1 MRPLVSLVAA
11 VALFAAPAGAGAR
24 TSLVSVPISGPGDV
38 VMLQSAGLDV
48 TEAVTHGSAQVLLHG
63 AGDTARLARLAPS
76 RVLIADVDAAV
87 ARDARRST
95 LAASD
100 LPSGR
105 SSYRVFSDYM
115 TELDALAQGN
125 PGLVRRFDLPVKS
138 LEGRPIAGIEIAA
151 NVNAADDG
159 RPVYVVS
166 ALHHAREWPSG
177 EVAMEFADDL
187 VAHYGKDPR
196 WTTLLDRARVIV
208 VPVANPDGF
217 VVSRGELEAAPAGA
231 DPQHRRNCRATAP
244 SEEAQPC
251 AGREGVDPNRNYGAL
266 WGGPGA
272 STDRTND
279 AYRGPAP
286 FSEPETQAF
295 HALSQH
301 LQITDFQSLHNIAGQ
316 VLRQPGN
323 YDLGNLSPDETRMK
337 ALGDAMAATVGYDSL
352 LGYELYPVN
361 GATEDWNYIE
371 QGAFGY
377 TIELGPAEAS
387 PLFQGPYQTHVID
400 QYLGGATGGGTGQG
414 LREALL
420 LAGLEAADPQDH
432 SIIAGTAPPGRV
444 LRVHKDFTTRTSR
457 VCLDDQSPD
466 DGHTCPGSTD
476 PLSLP
481 DSIDTTTV
489 AGPDGR
495 FTWHVNPSTRPYE
508 AAAGRTEA
516 WTLTCEAPGGGVL
529 ERRDVVVGR
538 GETATLGLA
547 CGDPARAS
555 SGVVVTRTPADAAS
569 AELNRV
575 IGAPATSGSRAAVT
589 RLVLRHVQRVR
600 ARTLR
605 ARRTLRVALRVDGA
619 AVRGLRVSLADRAR
633 RVRASGA
640 VQRAAVGRRVVTLR
654 LPRGGL
660 RPGTYRLTLR
670 ATSASGIAVSAAAQ
684 VLVRR

>member
-1 MRPLVSLVAA
+1 MRLLALLTAVAA
-11 VALFAAPAGAGAR
+11 VLAAPAGASAR
-24 TSLVSVPISGPGDV
+24 TSLVSVPTSGPGDV

-48 TEAVTHGSAQVLLHG
+48 TEAVTRDSAQVLLHD
-63 AGDTARLARLAPS
+63 AGDDARLARLAPS
-76 RVLIADVDAAV
+76 RVVVADVGAAL
-87 ARDARRST
+87 ARSRALDGRRAA

-105 SSYRVFSDYM
+105 ASYRVFSDYLA
-115 TELDALAQGN
+115 ELDALAQGN

-138 LEGRPIAGIEIAA
+138 LEGRPIAGVEIAS
-151 NVNAADDG
+151 NVNRADDG

-166 ALHHAREWPSG
+166 ALHHAREWASG
-177 EVAMEFADDL
+177 EVAMEFARDL
-187 VAHYGKDPR
+187 VARYGNDAR
-196 WTTLLDRARVIV
+196 WTTLLDRARVV
-208 VPVANPDGF
+208 GVPVANPDGF
-217 VVSRGELEAAPAGA
+217 VVSRGELESAPAGA
-231 DPQHRRNCRATAP
+231 DPQHRRNCRATSP

-251 AGREGVDPNRNYGAL
+251 AGREGVDPNRNYSAL

-279 AYRGPAP
+279 AYRGPSP

-295 HALSQH
+295 HTFSQH

-323 YDLGNLSPDETRMK
+323 YDLGDRAPDEARMK

-352 LGYELYPVN
+352 LGYELYPVH

-377 TIELGPAEAS
+377 TIELGPGDAS

-400 QYLGGATGGGTGQG
+400 QYLGGTTGGGTGQG

-432 SIIAGTAPPGRV
+432 AIIAGTAPPGRV

-489 AGPDGR
+489 VGADGR

-547 CGDPARAS
+547 CGDPARTS

-569 AELNRV
+569 AELDRV
-575 IGAPATSGSRAAVT
+575 IGGSSPGSRAAAT
-589 RLVLRHVQRVR
+589 RLMLRHVQRVR

-605 ARRTLRVALRVDGA
+605 TRRALRLALRVDG
-619 AVRGLRVSLADRAR
+619 
-633 RVRASGA
+633 
-640 VQRAAVGRRVVTLR
+640 
-654 LPRGGL
+654 GG
-660 RPGTYRLTLR
+660 
-670 ATSASGIAVSAAAQ
+670 
-684 VLVRR
+684 VRR

>member
-1 MRPLVSLVAA
+1 MRLLASVATVAALVA
-11 VALFAAPAGAGAR
+11 VPATANAR
-24 TSLVSVPISGPGDV
+24 TSLVSVPVNGPGDV
-38 VMLQSAGLDV
+38 QILQSAGLDV
-48 TEAVTHGSAQVLLHG
+48 TEAVHRGSAQVLLHG
-63 AGDTARLARLAPS
+63 AADAARLARVSPA
-76 RVLIADVDAAV
+76 RVLIADVDAALQ
-87 ARDARRST
+87 RSRAQDSGRAA

-105 SSYRVFSDYM
+105 ASYRVFSDYLA
-115 TELDALAQGN
+115 ELDALAHGN

-138 LEGRPIAGIEIAA
+138 LEGRPIAGVEIAS
-151 NVNAADDG
+151 NVNRADDG

-187 VAHYGKDPR
+187 VAHYGKDSR
-196 WTTLLDRARVIV
+196 WTTLLDRARVMI

-217 VVSRGELEAAPAGA
+217 VVSRGEVEAAPAGA
-231 DPQHRRNCRATAP
+231 DPQHRRNCRATSP
-244 SEEAQPC
+244 SEDAQPC

-279 AYRGPAP
+279 AYRGTSP

-295 HALSQH
+295 HAFSQH
-301 LQITDFQSLHNIAGQ
+301 LQITNFQSLHNIAGQ

-323 YDLGNLSPDETRMK
+323 YDLGDRSPDEARMK

-352 LGYELYPVN
+352 LGYDLYPVH

-377 TIELGPAEAS
+377 TIELGPGDAS

-400 QYLGGATGGGTGQG
+400 QYLGGTTGGGTGQG

-444 LRVHKDFTTRTSR
+444 LRVHKYFATRTSR
-457 VCLDDQSPD
+457 ICADDQSPD
-466 DGHTCPGSTD
+466 DGHTCPGSAD
-476 PLSLP
+476 PMALP
-481 DSIDTTTV
+481 DAIDTTTV
-489 AGPDGR
+489 VGADGR
-495 FTWHVNPSTRPYE
+495 VAWHVNPSTRPYE
-508 AAAGRTEA
+508 AAAGRAEA
-516 WTLTCEAPGGGVL
+516 WTLTCEAPGGGVVL

-547 CGDPARAS
+547 CGDPARTS

-569 AELNRV
+569 AELDRV
-575 IGAPATSGSRAAVT
+575 IGGSSPGSRAAAT
-589 RLVLRHVQRVR
+589 RLMLRHVQRVR

-605 ARRTLRVALRVDGA
+605 TRRALRLALRVDG
-619 AVRGLRVSLADRAR
+619 
-633 RVRASGA
+633 
-640 VQRAAVGRRVVTLR
+640 
-654 LPRGGL
+654 GG
-660 RPGTYRLTLR
+660 
-670 ATSASGIAVSAAAQ
+670 
-684 VLVRR
+684 

>member
-1 MRPLVSLVAA
+1 MRRLALLLAA
-11 VALFAAPAGAGAR
+11 AALLAAPAGASAR

-38 VMLQSAGLDV
+38 LMLQSAGLDV
-48 TEAVTHGSAQVLLHG
+48 TEAVTRHSAQVLLHG
-63 AGDTARLARLAPS
+63 ADDAATLARLSPS

-87 ARDARRST
+87 ARSAQRSA
-95 LAASD
+95 LAVSD

-105 SSYRVFSDYM
+105 AAYRVFSDYLS
-115 TELDALAQGN
+115 ELDALAQGN
-125 PGLVRRFDLPVKS
+125 PGLVRRFDLPVRS
-138 LEGRPIAGIEIAA
+138 LEGRPIAGVEIAS

-187 VAHYGKDPR
+187 VQHYGKDPR
-196 WTTLLDRARVIV
+196 WTTLLDRARVMI

-217 VVSRGELEAAPAGA
+217 VASRGEVAAAPAGP
-231 DPQHRRNCRATAP
+231 DPQHRRNCRATSP
-244 SEEAQPC
+244 SEETQPC

-279 AYRGPAP
+279 AYRGTSP

-295 HALSQH
+295 HAFSQH
-301 LQITDFQSLHNIAGQ
+301 LQITNFQSLHNIAGQ

-323 YDLGNLSPDETRMK
+323 YDLGDRSPDEARMK

-352 LGYELYPVN
+352 LGYDLYPVH

-377 TIELGPAEAS
+377 TIELGPADANA
-387 PLFQGPYQTHVID
+387 LFQGPYQTHVID
-400 QYLGGATGGGTGQG
+400 QYTGGPTGGGTGQG

-432 SIIAGTAPPGRV
+432 SVIAGTAPPGRV

-457 VCLDDQSPD
+457 ICVDDQSPD
-466 DGHTCPGSTD
+466 NGHTCPASGD

-489 AGPDGR
+489 VGADGR
-495 FTWHVNPSTRPYE
+495 FTWHVDPSTRPYE

-516 WTLTCEAPGGGVL
+516 WTLTCEGPGGVL

-555 SGVVVTRTPADAAS
+555 TDVVITRTPADAAS
-569 AELNRV
+569 AALDQV
-575 IGAPATSGSRAAVT
+575 IGAVSASGSRAAVT
-589 RLVLRHVQRVR
+589 RLVLRRVQRVR

-605 ARRTLRVALRVDGA
+605 VRRALRVAVRVDGG
-619 AVRGLRVSLADRAR
+619 AVRRLRLTLTDRSR
-633 RVRASGA
+633 RVRATR
-640 VQRAAVGRRVVTLR
+640 VVDRAAAGRRVVSLR

-660 RPGTYRLTLR
+660 LPGSYRLALR
-670 ATSASGIAVSAAAQ
+670 GTSAAGIVVSATAQ

>member
-1 MRPLVSLVAA
+1 MRPLVSLVAV
-11 VALFAAPAGAGAR
+11 VALFAAPAGSAGT
-24 TSLVSVPISGPGDV
+24 TSLVSVPISRPGDV

-48 TEAVTHGSAQVLLHG
+48 TEAVTRDSAQVLLHD
-63 AGDTARLARLAPS
+63 AADAARLARLSPS
-76 RVLIADVDAAV
+76 RVLIADVDAEL
-87 ARDARRST
+87 ARNARRAA

-105 SSYRVFSDYM
+105 SSYRVLSDYL

-125 PGLVRRFDLPVKS
+125 PGLVRRLDLPVKS

-151 NVNAADDG
+151 NVNRADDG

-177 EVAMEFADDL
+177 EVAMEFAYDL
-187 VAHYGKDPR
+187 VQRYGKDTR
-196 WTTLLDRARVIV
+196 WTTLLDRARVVV
-208 VPVANPDGF
+208 VPVSNPDGF
-217 VVSRGELEAAPAGA
+217 VVSRGEVEAAPAGP
-231 DPQHRRNCRATAP
+231 DPQHRRNCRATTP
-244 SEEAQPC
+244 SEDAQPC

-272 STDRTND
+272 STDRAND

-295 HALSQH
+295 HAFSQH

-323 YDLGNLSPDETRMK
+323 YDLGDRSPDEARMK

-352 LGYELYPVN
+352 LGYELYPVH

-387 PLFQGPYQTHVID
+387 PLFQGPYETHVID
-400 QYLGGATGGGTGQG
+400 QYVGGTTGGGTGQG

-444 LRVHKDFTTRTSR
+444 LRVHKDFATRTSR
-457 VCLDDQSPD
+457 ICADDQSPD
-466 DGHTCPGSTD
+466 DGHTCPGSAD
-476 PLSLP
+476 PMALP
-481 DSIDTTTV
+481 DAIDTTTV
-489 AGPDGR
+489 VGADGR
-495 FTWHVNPSTRPYE
+495 VAWHVNPSTRPYE
-508 AAAGRTEA
+508 AAAGRAEA
-516 WTLTCEAPGGGVL
+516 WALTCEPPGGGGGLERRDVGVGRGGTPPPGVAGGGPGRTAPGGGVVL

-547 CGDPARAS
+547 CGDPARTS

-569 AELNRV
+569 AELDRV
-575 IGAPATSGSRAAVT
+575 IGGSSPGSRAAAT
-589 RLVLRHVQRVR
+589 RLMLRHVQRVR

-605 ARRTLRVALRVDGA
+605 
-619 AVRGLRVSLADRAR
+619 
-633 RVRASGA
+633 
-640 VQRAAVGRRVVTLR
+640 
-654 LPRGGL
+654 
-660 RPGTYRLTLR
+660 
-670 ATSASGIAVSAAAQ
+670 
-684 VLVRR
+684 